1 LSKSEQSDLIN
12 KTQARIDYLLKT
24 QPLTFMAPYGNLNND
39 TIEALRDAHLRYA
52 SGYWNTTD
60 APSKLNESG
69 MYVIPP
75 SISTGKVN
83 PDTGLYESASYD
95 ELLHGIQQNITDN
108 GVSVVSMQPL
118 EFAQKNQTDY
128 INQSDE
134 EQIKNLGSLLETLK
148 NMNVP
153 IITVRML
160 SETIS

>member
-1 LSKSEQSDLIN
+1 
-12 KTQARIDYLLKT
+12 
-24 QPLTFMAPYGNLNND
+24 GNLNND

-60 APSKLNESG
+60 VPSKLNESG

-75 SISTGKVN
+75 SISTGRVN
-83 PDTGLYESASYD
+83 SDSGLYESAPYD
-95 ELLHGIQQNITDN
+95 ELLQGIQQNITDN